1 MSEQIVSVD
10 EDAIKTELRDLVK
23 STVEQTINALLDKE
37 ADELVGAERYER
49 TADRDA
55 YRSGH
60 YDRKLVTTSG
70 RSTSRCR
77 S

>member
-37 ADELVGAERYER
+37 ADELVGAERY
-49 TADRDA
+49 DRCLQVKVDTFCC
-55 YRSGH
+55 R
-60 YDRKLVTTSG
+60 L
-70 RSTSRCR
+70 STLSANG
-77 S
+77 